1 MTTGTCIPL
10 VDPRLQPHGNVFA
23 RKLRLICDD
32 TRNFFASQQ
41 EEDKKDDKRPSSTYE
56 TEVRARSGEGG
67 PKPRKPNDTIIGNAQ
82 RKVRIFL

>member
-32 TRNFFASQQ
+32 TRNFFPSQD
-41 EEDKKDDKRPSSTYE
+41 EEDKKDDKRPSTYE
-56 TEVRARSGEGG
+56 TEVRARSEGG
-67 PKPRKPNDTIIGNAQ
+67 GLKPKKANDTTIGNAQ
-82 RKVRIFL
+82 KKVRIFP